1 MDNKKRASDILSLSI
16 RRCIALI
23 EAEYNVDIACEI
35 LRGRVFN
42 IIMVGVL
49 DRNEFMDS
57 FSQELPNLKSI
68 LYWFFDNLD
77 FNNLPQTMD
86 LTVLDV
92 LEKNQD
98 FYLNSNYDMVFPF
111 GNSNLLD
118 LQIISPI
125 LSKNLYP
132 YQNGQLPTRS
142 RN

>member
-16 RRCIALI
+16 RKCINYI
-23 EAEYNVDIACEI
+23 DRGYNIDIACEV
-35 LRGRVFN
+35 LRGRILNLLMTGLLVKKDLLELFSN
-42 IIMVGVL
+42 EMPQL
-49 DRNEFMDS
+49 RN
-57 FSQELPNLKSI
+57 I
-68 LYWFFDNLD
+68 LYLFLD
-77 FNNLPQTMD
+77 SQDFEDIPHIMD

-125 LSKNLYP
+125 LSKSLYP

-142 RN
+142 KN